1 MFSKNYLYPF
11 FFGLVGI
18 FAFAP
23 FSIKPLIFVSYFYLI
38 NSLIT
43 TKKNFSQILSWGIGH
58 WSFGMSWIIVSIY
71 YYGETNIATSL
82 IIYILLILLLTLV
95 FTLPLLII
103 NKILK
108 WLNNSRK
115 VYDVVFVSIALLI
128 SEWSRYYFLSGVPW
142 LIPGNIFLDT
152 YIQNSY
158 PIFGVFFGSLIIYLF
173 TSSFVFYNKNTQ
185 TLIVLILLSALT
197 IFPENKINEDDNYD
211 YQISIVQPASDPFLK
226 YEENYFRLI
235 ENNIIELL
243 SKVPKNTDLII
254 LPEAELPYAINSVK
268 FDLFLD
274 KLSKSNELIMGVWL
288 FDKNKLYN
296 AIYNL
301 DNKNLY
307 KKQHLVPFGEYIPFL
322 PKLRGLIQFFELPMS
337 NVSHGGINQEKFS
350 ILDNIEVATPICFDI
365 AFAKT
370 VRKINKSSKIMINIS
385 NDTWFGN
392 SIGPHQH
399 LSITRIRAL
408 ENNRW
413 VIRAT
418 NDGISGIIDNKGTI
432 VDILDK
438 GKKGLLN
445 GNVNLIDHQ
454 SIYNKF
460 GYMIVGVI
468 SFIFILILFIMR
480 ICKNLY

>member
-1 MFSKNYLYPF
+1 
-11 FFGLVGI
+11 
-18 FAFAP
+18 
-23 FSIKPLIFVSYFYLI
+23 
-38 NSLIT
+38 
-43 TKKNFSQILSWGIGH
+43 
-58 WSFGMSWIIVSIY
+58 
-71 YYGETNIATSL
+71 
-82 IIYILLILLLTLV
+82 
-95 FTLPLLII
+95 
-103 NKILK
+103 
-108 WLNNSRK
+108 
-115 VYDVVFVSIALLI
+115 
-128 SEWSRYYFLSGVPW
+128 
-142 LIPGNIFLDT
+142 
-152 YIQNSY
+152 
-158 PIFGVFFGSLIIYLF
+158 
-173 TSSFVFYNKNTQ
+173 
-185 TLIVLILLSALT
+185 
-197 IFPENKINEDDNYD
+197 
-211 YQISIVQPASDPFLK
+211 
-226 YEENYFRLI
+226 
-235 ENNIIELL
+235 
-243 SKVPKNTDLII
+243 
-254 LPEAELPYAINSVK
+254 
-268 FDLFLD
+268 
-274 KLSKSNELIMGVWL
+274 MGVWL

-385 NDTWFGN
+385 NDTWFGD

-445 GNVNLIDHQ
+445 GNVNLVDHQ

-460 GYMIVGVI
+460 GYMIVGVV